1 MLGTNV
7 RLSPASGDF
16 VTGMSHEF
24 GARMSVIL
32 GIAERIEHSLP
43 NDASVDC
50 RALLRG
56 LRRNSEVLLGLTS
69 DVLLLSADESLE
81 ASEASRAVRLLDF
94 LDEFAAKKR
103 KESKSLSL
111 VFELVIDDARG
122 ISAIVIADP
131 SRIQRILSRLVDIG
145 LTTSGAS
152 GVRLRV
158 AIAGPNDSSTP
169 DRPSLRFDL
178 LTIGH
183 APIARVLRRS
193 TKAAKGRDTRDIS
206 SSTDLGHGFLL
217 MIYRK
222 FSEQL
227 AGTLE
232 FDERPLEGRVFT
244 LGIPAVV
251 SEGIE
256 TASLEAPTAFSRSHP
271 EPRYSPTNLKA
282 RILLAEDHR
291 DNQKVIALRLNIMGA
306 DVTTVPYGLEAV
318 NAALRAREK
327 GAPFDLVVMD
337 MQMPVLDGY
346 GAAKELRD
354 KGFDNLPII
363 ALTAH
368 SLPEDRDECLRFGCD
383 DYVTKPISWSSLYQT
398 VADQLN
404 RASKANFSMRG

>member
-1 MLGTNV
+1 
-7 RLSPASGDF
+7 
-16 VTGMSHEF
+16 
-24 GARMSVIL
+24 
-32 GIAERIEHSLP
+32 
-43 NDASVDC
+43 
-50 RALLRG
+50 
-56 LRRNSEVLLGLTS
+56 
-69 DVLLLSADESLE
+69 
-81 ASEASRAVRLLDF
+81 
-94 LDEFAAKKR
+94 
-103 KESKSLSL
+103 
-111 VFELVIDDARG
+111 
-122 ISAIVIADP
+122 
-131 SRIQRILSRLVDIG
+131 
-145 LTTSGAS
+145 
-152 GVRLRV
+152 
-158 AIAGPNDSSTP
+158 
-169 DRPSLRFDL
+169 
-178 LTIGH
+178 
-183 APIARVLRRS
+183 
-193 TKAAKGRDTRDIS
+193 
-206 SSTDLGHGFLL
+206 

-306 DVTTVPYGLEAV
+306 DVTTVPNGLEAV